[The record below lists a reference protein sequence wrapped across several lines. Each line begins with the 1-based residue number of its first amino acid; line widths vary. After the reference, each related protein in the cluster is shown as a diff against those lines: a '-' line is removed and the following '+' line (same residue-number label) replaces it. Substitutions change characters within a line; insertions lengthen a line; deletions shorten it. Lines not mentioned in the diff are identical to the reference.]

1 MSGLENIAWRCVPK
15 AALLKYSKIRDK
27 VETIWTKEANLK
39 DRMLEL
45 LQIVPYTPGK
55 GIPNRASP
63 LAGMLVGGM
72 AGAGLGYGLGWAGE
86 KLLPDNWE
94 PGKLRKNLALMGLG
108 AGAAIPAGRGIWNVT
123 HGRSFNDMSMYQP
136 GYSAAQARQSM
147 DLIDQG
153 KTVPQQTW
161 QDTTN
166 VGRQAGA
173 ALADGV
179 SGLIGGF
186 NKESEDTTGLYG
198 APFDP
203 DEFNEMLWQD
213 SRIANRLPNNY
224 QAAASGLVTGAANLP
239 NKSGPSS
246 YVTPMDMARMTAGMG
261 SGYVSGLL
269 VGKVLGGLMGLPEST
284 QETLK
289 NTGMYAGL
297 LKSVIPI
304 AFGQ

>member
-1 MSGLENIAWRCVPK
+1 MNDIARLTWRCVPQ
-15 AALLKYSKIRDK
+15 AVLLKYAKVKDK
-27 VETIWTKEANLK
+27 VENIWTKEANMRQRL
-39 DRMLEL
+39 LEL
-45 LQIVPYTPGK
+45 LQIVPYTPGQ

-86 KLLPDNWE
+86 KLMPEDRE
-94 PGKLRKNLALMGLG
+94 KGRLRKNLALLG
-108 AGAAIPAGRGIWNVT
+108 AGIGAAIPAGRGIWNMT

-136 GYSAAQARQSM
+136 GYSAAQARQS
-147 DLIDQG
+147 IDMVNNS
-153 KTVPQQTW
+153 KTMP
-161 QDTTN
+161 QDTWNQATN
-166 VGRQAGA
+166 LGRATGEFIGNSVGQLYGA
-173 ALADGV
+173 T
-179 SGLIGGF
+179 
-186 NKESEDTTGLYG
+186 KESEDTTGLYG

-203 DEFNEMLWQD
+203 EEFNEMLWQD
-213 SRIANRLPNNY
+213 TRITNRLPNNY

-246 YVTPMDMARMTAGMG
+246 FVTPMDMARMTAGMG
-261 SGYVSGLL
+261 TGYMSGLF

-297 LKSVIPI
+297 LRSVIPI